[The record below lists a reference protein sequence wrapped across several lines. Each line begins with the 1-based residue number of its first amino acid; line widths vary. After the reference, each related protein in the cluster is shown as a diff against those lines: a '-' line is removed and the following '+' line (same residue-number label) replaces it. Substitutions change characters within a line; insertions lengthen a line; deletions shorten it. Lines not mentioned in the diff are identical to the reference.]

1 MLARKTTEVKYQA
14 KPVTR
19 LPYPAGIYSASIS
32 YTCSAN
38 VAPYVVFQPNTSQD
52 AVRYVMN
59 KVGTWLGTEQGMTPA
74 EDYAKNGEKATW
86 LPFEHFNAIEIE
98 LALIQFAKIGQ
109 AIFYDQYTISE
120 HGKDTNNDDVTNY
133 KDFNAADPMNP
144 ENAFRPNIC
153 LNWQTGEAF
162 FWRLNMFASRSV
174 GVGSVRIGD
183 SAVNVPLNSN
193 FIALDGEWGGSP
205 TWGRAFIYVPD
216 ERDSCLPNW
225 DYMEF
230 TIMNMSNGPA
240 VLNLGYNGN
249 LTVGSIDTLL
259 GTITL
264 SKYRY
269 VHLVFKVRKYACGVI
284 NGTRCQAGT
293 FYVKNVFDFD
303 IKVTP
308 PTPSMADYV
317 STLTSKSISSNN

>member
-1 MLARKTTEVKYQA
+1 MLASKTTEVKYRV

-19 LPYPAGIYSASIS
+19 LPYPAGIYSSTMR

-38 VAPYVVFQPNTSQD
+38 VAPYVVFQPNTAQD

-74 EDYAKNGEKATW
+74 EDYAKNGENATW

-162 FWRLNMFASRSV
+162 FWRSNMFASRSV
-174 GVGSVRIGD
+174 GVGSVELGTSQI
-183 SAVNVPLNSN
+183 AIPLTSN
-193 FIALDGEWGGSP
+193 FVALTGEWNGSSQ
-205 TWGRAFIYVPD
+205 WGRVLAYVPED
-216 ERDSCLPNW
+216 RESCVPNW

-230 TIMNMSNGPA
+230 TIQNASNGPV
-240 VLNLGYNGN
+240 VLNIGN
-249 LTVGSIDTLL
+249 IGEIWVGSEKYVIN
-259 GTITL
+259 TITIGKL
-264 SKYRY
+264 RH
-269 VHLVFKVRKYACGVI
+269 VNLMFKVRRYSCGI
-284 NGTRCQAGT
+284 IDGIRCQAGR
-293 FYVKNVFDFD
+293 FYVKNVHDFD
-303 IKVTP
+303 ISRFYDQTTLTTK
-308 PTPSMADYV
+308 AN
-317 STLTSKSISSNN
+317 LTSKSISFNV

>member
-1 MLARKTTEVKYQA
+1 MIAEKRTEVNYRV

-19 LPYPAGIYSASIS
+19 LPYPAGIYSSTMR

-74 EDYAKNGEKATW
+74 EDYAKNGENATW

-120 HGKDTNNDDVTNY
+120 YGKDTNNDDVTNY

-153 LNWQTGEAF
+153 LNWKTGEAF
-162 FWRLNMFASRSV
+162 FGGLTCLHRALWESV
-174 GVGSVRIGD
+174 PWS
-183 SAVNVPLNSN
+183 
-193 FIALDGEWGGSP
+193 
-205 TWGRAFIYVPD
+205 
-216 ERDSCLPNW
+216 
-225 DYMEF
+225 
-230 TIMNMSNGPA
+230 
-240 VLNLGYNGN
+240 
-249 LTVGSIDTLL
+249 
-259 GTITL
+259 
-264 SKYRY
+264 
-269 VHLVFKVRKYACGVI
+269 
-284 NGTRCQAGT
+284 
-293 FYVKNVFDFD
+293 
-303 IKVTP
+303 
-308 PTPSMADYV
+308 
-317 STLTSKSISSNN
+317 